1 SPWLTQLGAVG
12 AALAGALLLQWTERR
27 NPARQEAIIGVSFVV
42 AASAAIL
49 LISHDPHGGEH
60 LRELLVGQVLWTTWS
75 DLLPLGILTLAV
87 LSAWFG
93 LRLWRS
99 PLGFYLLFAVMIT
112 ASVQIVGVYLVFA
125 SLIIPALAGGE
136 RLWRGYAIGAA
147 GYALGLL
154 ASAWL
159 DLPSGA
165 AIVLALGLVALP
177 TGVIRRR
184 STAS

>member
-1 SPWLTQLGAVG
+1 
-12 AALAGALLLQWTERR
+12 
-27 NPARQEAIIGVSFVV
+27 
-42 AASAAIL
+42 
-49 LISHDPHGGEH
+49 
-60 LRELLVGQVLWTTWS
+60 
-75 DLLPLGILTLAV
+75 
-87 LSAWFG
+87 
-93 LRLWRS
+93 
-99 PLGFYLLFAVMIT
+99 MIT